1 MPTTRDL
8 IERFQTNFGPEIG
21 GFNQDL
27 KDPPRLPSG
36 IAAIDIASGGG
47 IPLNRI
53 SLIYGEES
61 SGKTNLSICYLREHQ
76 KRFPDRPCIFVDV
89 EGTATTDWF
98 VQMGVDTK
106 KLVILRPEYAE
117 QVVDMV
123 TQLLVSDDCGL
134 VVVDSLAAMLTAS
147 QIAASA
153 EKATPGWSALLIN
166 QFCNK
171 ASSALKS
178 SARTKTLPTILF
190 INQVRYRVGVVFGNP
205 ETLPGG
211 MAQKFLGCFRV
222 RLTGKMVLDSK
233 INKVLPIKM
242 VTKGTIQKAKM
253 PICGKNFEYEMTL
266 VPHDGRKVGY
276 ADDWSVYSSYL
287 REFGFL
293 GKDGA
298 TYRLFDES
306 FERVRDMKDFLL
318 GDAGRVDSVRALL
331 IHEMQKRGRG
341 DL

>member
-190 INQVRYRVGVVFGNP
+190 INQV
-205 ETLPGG
+205 
-211 MAQKFLGCFRV
+211 Q
-222 RLTGKMVLDSK
+222 
-233 INKVLPIKM
+233 I
-242 VTKGTIQKAKM
+242 
-253 PICGKNFEYEMTL
+253 
-266 VPHDGRKVGY
+266 GRAHV
-276 ADDWSVYSSYL
+276 
-287 REFGFL
+287 
-293 GKDGA
+293 
-298 TYRLFDES
+298 
-306 FERVRDMKDFLL
+306 
-318 GDAGRVDSVRALL
+318 
-331 IHEMQKRGRG
+331 
-341 DL
+341 